1 MANKKKRYLDIA
13 EDMQRGIEEGRFTEG
28 QKMPTVRSLA
38 EKYGTTVVTVTNALK
53 KLDSDGW
60 VIRKPG
66 SGVFVRKHE
75 TLGALPASDL
85 KEIFARIIDED
96 GAAAFSYE
104 DPTGYPGLKTAIKAY
119 AADEYHGSD
128 ESGKSVEVDKGRQ
141 VLITSGT
148 QQALHLVFSSMLN
161 FGDWVLV
168 ENPTYPAALRMLKE
182 QGARIETISMGQ
194 YGPDPREL
202 KRIFESRPLRMVYT
216 MPNFQNPTG
225 CSYSS
230 AATEELAKLAEQH
243 GVYIVEDT
251 SYGDLNFHG
260 ESGPPPRFHFPP
272 DLHILLSTYSYTF
285 LPGARIG
292 CCICPESVY
301 YTLSTAKIDQD
312 LFSSGF
318 FQRALARYI
327 KSGKYAQRLSALNR
341 RAAEMY
347 KEAFS
352 LLKTVCRD
360 IGLGEDICIP
370 GDGGYSFWCVLP
382 ESLSTAEQGIA
393 SGIEVL
399 RPLTEELK
407 RRGSFIWTLEPGA
420 PYLGGWNNGAVHAFC
435 LRFSPSDSI

>member
-1 MANKKKRYLDIA
+1 MTNKRKRYLDIA
-13 EDMQRGIEEGRFTEG
+13 EDIQQEIEEGRFSEG

-38 EKYGTTVVTVTNALK
+38 EQYGTTVVTVTNALK

-75 TLGALPASDL
+75 TLGSLPASDL
-85 KEIFARIIDED
+85 KEIFTRIIDED
-96 GAAAFSYE
+96 GGAAFSYE
-104 DPTGYPGLKTAIKAY
+104 DPTGYPGLKTAIKRF
-119 AADEYHGSD
+119 AADAN
-128 ESGKSVEVDKGRQ
+128 SGSVESDKGRQ

-168 ENPTYPAALRMLKE
+168 ETPTYPAALRMLKE

-194 YGPDPREL
+194 YGPDPQEL
-202 KRIFESRPLRMVYT
+202 KRIFASRPLRMVYT
-216 MPNFQNPTG
+216 MPKFQNPTG
-225 CSYSS
+225 FSYS
-230 AATEELAKLAEQH
+230 AAALEELGKLAEQH

-260 ESGPPPRFHFPP
+260 DPGPPARFNFPP

-341 RAAEMY
+341 RAAEKY

-360 IGLGEDICIP
+360 IGLGEEICIP

-399 RPLTEELK
+399 HPLTEELK

-420 PYLGGWNNGAVHAFC
+420 PYLGGWNNAAVHAFC
-435 LRFSPSDSI
+435 LRFKASDSN